1 MKRFLRAAR
10 RLIDRQIVRNRD
22 YLFLWDRNETGEV
35 VSLDCETT
43 GLDPWKD
50 DIISIAAIRIRDRR
64 ILASERF
71 EVLVRP
77 SERMGADVIKIH
89 RLREMD
95 VARARPMTEIL
106 PDLLRFIGPRPIVG
120 YYVDFDIAMIDRYLL
135 EFLGVNL
142 PNPRIEVS
150 ELFYSLKYGKAP
162 AGSTIDLRFARI
174 LDDLGIPE
182 RPEHDAFNDA
192 LMTAM
197 MYVKLIDYRER
208 SIALKRDG
216 IGTGGEPVPHAM
228 AMG

>member
-1 MKRFLRAAR
+1 MKRYLRAAR
-10 RLIDRQIVRNRD
+10 RFLDRRIVRNKD
-22 YLFLWDRNETGEV
+22 YLFLWNDNDSGEV

-50 DIISIAAIRIRDRR
+50 DIISIAAIRVKDRR
-64 ILASERF
+64 ILTSERF

-77 SERMGADVIKIH
+77 TERMGADVIKVH
-89 RLREMD
+89 RLREAD
-95 VARARPMTEIL
+95 VAAARPMTEVL
-106 PDLLRFIGPRPIVG
+106 PELLRFIGPRPLIG
-120 YYVDFDIAMIDRYLL
+120 YYIDFDIAMIDRYLL

-150 ELFYSLKYGKAP
+150 ELYYAQKYGKAP
-162 AGSTIDLRFARI
+162 PGSTIDLRFARI
-174 LDDLGIPE
+174 MEDLNLPE

-208 SIALKRDG
+208 AVALKRDG
-216 IGTGGEPVPHAM
+216 IGQGGTHAQA
-228 AMG
+228 AMVG